1 MMHIWFEGKIRF
13 TRTMENG
20 MEKKVTE
27 SYLLDALS
35 FTEAEE
41 KLIEEMQPLITGE
54 FSVSGI
60 KKANFSEV
68 FPSNDAKADRWYK
81 CKLNFIMLDE
91 KTGIEKRTAVYMLVQ
106 SDGFRNAVK
115 ELDEHMK
122 GTLADYE
129 IVSVSET
136 AIMDVFPYGRR
147 EGENE

>member
-1 MMHIWFEGKIRF
+1 MMHGWFEGKIRF

-60 KKANFSEV
+60 KKANFQEV
-68 FPSNDAKADRWYK
+68 FPSNDGKADRWYK

-106 SDGFRNAVK
+106 SNGFRNAVK

-136 AIMDVFPYGRR
+136 AIIDVFPYGRR
-147 EGENE
+147 EGKNE